1 MAVNVSGSVCG
12 AVEHCQAARCRVVKQ
27 VVRRVQCG
35 GSSGR
40 KVGAMCRSNVWQCVA
55 MWQSVEWC
63 GAESGG
69 NVQWS
74 GWSSRGSLLR
84 GSSFAWL
91 LLWHLAGFD
100 GYLACACL
108 PDTIHIPIALQ
119 FTLVAPVDVPCGGC
133 LPVQ

>member
-74 GWSSRGSLLR
+74 GWSSRGYLRGSLLR
-84 GSSFAWL
+84 GSSSAWL

-100 GYLACACL
+100 GYLACAWPVSLTQYTSLSPCNL
-108 PDTIHIPIALQ
+108 PLLHR
-119 FTLVAPVDVPCGGC
+119 
-133 LPVQ
+133 